1 MRHLGDARRDF
12 MTTSLVTPGT
22 KVGDH
27 PDQTAGIGTAV
38 HGNDL
43 IATVLGHVHSA
54 DGAVHVEALNHV
66 LDIKV
71 GDVVI
76 GIVDKVNEKNAE
88 LVILNVEGKDLP
100 PVAEQLRAQL
110 RVTDIVDR
118 YLHQVS
124 DGLRRRDVCRA
135 VVTAASPV
143 IRVDMR
149 QDPGSGV
156 LHALCHHCGSTML
169 PEQSGD
175 WNMLCP
181 TCGERTFRALADNYG
196 TGEGGHAALNGSG
209 KRWTGAT
216 EAHFS
221 KGPAARASFLA
232 EDVRE
237 DGRPR
242 EYPRFDTGGG
252 GGGQRRQRSAP
263 GCRLFIGG
271 LDRGVDTDKL
281 RELFSAHGDMTD
293 CVVMTDDSG
302 TSRGFGFVTYGDKAH
317 ADAAIAALDG
327 KRINGRR
334 IGVRD
339 ADQKRERGER
349 KPQHK
354 GTKLYVGNLSFNT
367 DVDALKSLVAEHAN
381 VVGADLVMDN
391 GRSKG
396 FGFVFIAEDADAA
409 KVVEAI
415 NGTEVDGRTI
425 RADIAK
431 QGGGKRGGG
440 GGGGGGQRSSREER
454 AKREEAE
461 GGGGRRRRRGPKR
474 S

>member
-1 MRHLGDARRDF
+1 

-22 KVGDH
+22 KVGTH
-27 PDQTAGIGTAV
+27 PAQTAGPGTAV
-38 HGNDL
+38 HGTDL
-43 IATVLGHVHSA
+43 IATVLGHVHKA
-54 DGAVHVEALNHV
+54 DGSVSVEAMNHV

-88 LVILNVEGKDLP
+88 LVIVSVEGQNVP

-143 IRVDMR
+143 LRVDMR
-149 QDPGSGV
+149 NDAASGV
-156 LHALCHHCGSTML
+156 LHALCHHCGTTMV
-169 PEQSGD
+169 PDQDGD
-175 WNMLCP
+175 WNMHCP
-181 TCGERTFRALADNYG
+181 NCGERTFRALADGYG
-196 TGEGGHAALNGSG
+196 MGEGHAALNGAG

-242 EYPRFDTGGG
+242 AYPRFDTGGG

-281 RELFSAHGDMTD
+281 REIFSAHGDMTD

-302 TSRGFGFVTYGDKAH
+302 TSRGFGFVTYGEKAH

-349 KPQHK
+349 KPQPK
-354 GTKLYVGNLSFNT
+354 GTKLYVGNLSFDT
-367 DVDALKSLVAEHAN
+367 GLDALKALVAEHASGT
-381 VVGADLVMDN
+381 GADLVMDN

-415 NGTEVDGRTI
+415 NGKEVDGRKI

-440 GGGGGGQRSSREER
+440 GGNRRSSREER

-461 GGGGRRRRRGPKR
+461 GGGGKRRRRGP
-474 S
+474 SVPNPDS

>member
-1 MRHLGDARRDF
+1 MYKR
-12 MTTSLVTPGT
+12 
-22 KVGDH
+22 
-27 PDQTAGIGTAV
+27 Q
-38 HGNDL
+38 
-43 IATVLGHVHSA
+43 
-54 DGAVHVEALNHV
+54 
-66 LDIKV
+66 
-71 GDVVI
+71 
-76 GIVDKVNEKNAE
+76 
-88 LVILNVEGKDLP
+88 
-100 PVAEQLRAQL
+100 
-110 RVTDIVDR
+110 TDIVDR

-143 IRVDMR
+143 LRIDMR
-149 QDPGSGV
+149 NDAASGV
-156 LHALCHHCGSTML
+156 LHALCHHCGTTMV
-169 PEQSGD
+169 PEQNGD
-175 WNMLCP
+175 WNMHCP
-181 TCGERTFRALADNYG
+181 NCGERTFRALSDGYG
-196 TGEGGHAALNGSG
+196 MGEGHAALNGAG

-242 EYPRFDTGGG
+242 AYPRFDTGGG

-281 RELFSAHGDMTD
+281 REIFSAHGDMTD

-349 KPQHK
+349 KPQPK
-354 GTKLYVGNLSFNT
+354 GTKLYVGNLSFDT
-367 DVDALKSLVAEHAN
+367 GLDALKALVAEHAN

-396 FGFVFIAEDADAA
+396 FGFVFIAEDALSL
-409 KVVEAI
+409 I
-415 NGTEVDGRTI
+415 HI
-425 RADIAK
+425 
-431 QGGGKRGGG
+431 
-440 GGGGGGQRSSREER
+440 
-454 AKREEAE
+454 
-461 GGGGRRRRRGPKR
+461 
-474 S
+474 